1 MRRELQA
8 HLHSFKTLAEG
19 LNDLSLE
26 DLLEMIEHEA
36 MTQRRR
42 TLIERMIKRAVALR
56 EQQFRQNLR
65 RKYL

>member
-8 HLHSFKTLAEG
+8 HLHSFKALTEG

-42 TLIERMIKRAVALR
+42 ALIERMIKRAVALR
-56 EQQFRQNLR
+56 EQQFRQELR